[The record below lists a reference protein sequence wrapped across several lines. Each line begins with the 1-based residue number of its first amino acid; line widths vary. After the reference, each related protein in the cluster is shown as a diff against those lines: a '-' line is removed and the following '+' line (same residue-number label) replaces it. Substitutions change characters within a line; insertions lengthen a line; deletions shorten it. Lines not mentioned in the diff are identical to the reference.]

1 MKRFTL
7 YEILLCTLVPGS
19 QRFPDPKEL
28 REGMNRQHIYREDQ
42 KADDHSGKFFIFAS
56 GL

>member
-1 MKRFTL
+1 
-7 YEILLCTLVPGS
+7 VPGS